1 MRQTAHQTG
10 VSVLAVLFLC
20 VSDELVIREEN
31 TFLLLKVRHALG
43 VLDRVGS
50 LYGSS
55 ASLKNSIVADS
66 RLVKKAV
73 ERACHRCQIH
83 HA

>member
-1 MRQTAHQTG
+1 MRQTAHHTG

-20 VSDELVIREEN
+20 ASDELVSREKN

-50 LYGSS
+50 LYGPS
-55 ASLKNSIVADS
+55 ASLKNSIIAYS
-66 RLVKKAV
+66 CLIKKAV
-73 ERACHRCQIH
+73 KRACHRRQVH
-83 HA
+83 NA